1 MKKFLALFI
10 FLITNVHSAEYIV
23 TLKDPKDLKKLEVL
37 AEKLEK
43 LSPDKM
49 QSLGRG
55 VFVLKY
61 TQDPGLKKLQ
71 ESLGKEIAVQPNYE
85 YKTLK
90 TPQKM
95 GTKAPKA
102 PKKTD

>member
-1 MKKFLALFI
+1 MKRFLALFI

-23 TLKDPKDLKKLEVL
+23 TLKDPKKLEVL

-102 PKKTD
+102 SKKTD